1 MDDSTTFRLTVPV
14 QKDNERVDRFVS
26 DALEHLTRSRVQAL
40 IKAGMVSIN
49 GNDCKANTRVHRGDE
64 LRIFMPPPEITE
76 AVPQELPL
84 DIVYEDSELIVI
96 NKPPN
101 LVVHPGVGN
110 PDQTLVNG
118 LLYHCTDLSGVGG
131 IERPG
136 VVHRID
142 KDTSGLLVFSKTDT
156 AHQALS
162 IQFRNHTIDRR
173 YRCMVH
179 GLLPM
184 QQGTIETVYGRHPTD
199 RKKFSSKLV
208 NQGKQAITHWRILE
222 SFGGWITLL
231 ELKLETGRTHQI
243 RVHMADAGYPVVGDQ
258 MYGATTRKA
267 AQTGD
272 PYLQDILKPIKRQML
287 HAYRLGFNHPVTN
300 KKILFQ
306 APDPNDFAH
315 LLEQLR
321 IKYNNPDI

>member
-14 QKDNERVDRFVS
+14 QKDNERVDRFIS
-26 DALEHLTRSRVQAL
+26 DALEDLTRSRVQAL
-40 IKAGMVSIN
+40 IKAGLVSIN
-49 GNDCKANTRVHRGDE
+49 GSDCKANSRVHGGDE

-76 AVPQELPL
+76 AVPQKLPL
-84 DIVYEDSELIVI
+84 EIVYEDIDLIVI
-96 NKPPN
+96 NKPPDM
-101 LVVHPGVGN
+101 VVHPGVGN

-142 KDTSGLLVFSKTDT
+142 KDTSGLLVFSKTDV

-173 YRCMVH
+173 YRCIVH
-179 GLLPM
+179 GLLPTG
-184 QQGTIETVYGRHPTD
+184 QGTIETIYGRHPTD
-199 RKKFSSKLV
+199 RKKFTSKLLTR
-208 NQGKQAITHWRILE
+208 GKQAITHWRILE
-222 SFGGWITLL
+222 SFGGWISLL

-267 AQTGD
+267 NQTGD

-287 HAYRLGFNHPVTN
+287 HAYRLGFHHPVTN
-300 KKILFQ
+300 KKMLFQ
-306 APDPNDFAH
+306 APDPDDFAH